1 MEICFVGFLCVCFVL
16 PHLQMEDDSRSV
28 HEKLGRKSYKED
40 MVSMNRVTAAIEY
53 YGEDEDCKNW
63 KWEERDWKVALAV
76 SDTRKL

>member
-1 MEICFVGFLCVCFVL
+1 
-16 PHLQMEDDSRSV
+16 MEDDSRSV

-63 KWEERDWKVALAV
+63 KWEERD
-76 SDTRKL
+76 